1 MIKSYVSSLGTT
13 VAQLAERELQRL
25 RVLFKPTVLCCRST
39 PLLSLSR
46 TLFHVAC
53 PTQLSHWKVNKIIIY
68 IYILFFLQRVSCNQ
82 HWHLC
87 ALFLT
92 RTPLADTG
100 ARCHPPPTS
109 TRLQDVTG
117 YTWSWQACDRLWP
130 VVTANNRSGVQLQQ
144 RCVGTVRESRVRRV
158 CSCDSQVWKMRDK
171 HVAAM

>member
-1 MIKSYVSSLGTT
+1 M
-13 VAQLAERELQRL
+13 AQLAERELQRL
-25 RVLFKPTVLCCRST
+25 RVLFKPTVLCCSST

-68 IYILFFLQRVSCNQ
+68 IYIFYFFYNGSVVTSTDICV
-82 HWHLC
+82 HYSWPEHLWQ
-87 ALFLT
+87 
-92 RTPLADTG
+92 TPEHAATP
-100 ARCHPPPTS
+100 PPPTS